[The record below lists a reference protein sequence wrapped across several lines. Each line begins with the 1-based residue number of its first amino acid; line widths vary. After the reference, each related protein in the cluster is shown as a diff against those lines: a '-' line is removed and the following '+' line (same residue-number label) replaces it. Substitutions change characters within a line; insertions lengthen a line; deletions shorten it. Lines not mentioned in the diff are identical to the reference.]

1 VRPRLFALL
10 LGAASFAASPVQSSA
25 PFDPAGKWLITTIDE
40 LGTPVSIGLD
50 ISGKPG
56 AYSGQAF
63 NGDDVM
69 PLVDLATTPKDDL
82 LVHNEAAQPAVPFL
96 LSRMR
101 QPDLPEPM
109 GILRSVEKERYVNVV
124 RRQNEEAVAKGGEG
138 DMQAL
143 LDGPETWTV
152 S

>member
-1 VRPRLFALL
+1 
-10 LGAASFAASPVQSSA
+10 
-25 PFDPAGKWLITTIDE
+25 
-40 LGTPVSIGLD
+40 
-50 ISGKPG
+50 
-56 AYSGQAF
+56 
-63 NGDDVM
+63 
-69 PLVDLATTPKDDL
+69 
-82 LVHNEAAQPAVPFL
+82 
-96 LSRMR
+96 MR

-124 RRQNEEAVAKGGEG
+124 RRQNEEAVAKSGVG